1 MRLLKIMIFMALILP
16 YAGSVLAA
24 EIVAMRAY
32 EHKEFHRLTIIV
44 SDDITLTAD
53 KEDER
58 VVLRMRGLSVKPLK
72 ELPGTEAIK
81 VRTFRE
87 DSDLNGNYASLEVSI
102 PPGSKVTQT
111 VKAGPFRVILDVYPP
126 AGFGL
131 KKEMDPYM
139 KAVLLQQDATKVLAF
154 NDSWRWVY
162 RKKVIDALRA
172 SMYQDGS
179 AEAFRASFGITP
191 AAANGDA
198 SVSSGVLSRLKAEGR
213 NSDAQVLSMI
223 LDFNSTDGEV
233 AAIENALRPLADPE
247 IKGLGY
253 FLLAE
258 HFEKKG
264 FFPEASGYY
273 TLAGKVS
280 KKAEFKSL
288 AAFRRARLLF
298 FDHKYSEAKDRFKS
312 ALDSGY
318 TDARAWL
325 ASSSIIKGELDLAWE
340 TFSGLKKSA
349 SDLDPISS
357 LGLADMHLVK
367 GNYQEARYIYASL
380 RARHSGEGLVSVYL
394 QLKEGDAYFLEGK
407 RTEAVQLYTKTKE
420 KLKGEQWAMA
430 SLSLADAYFVMATRE
445 ELEKAEKIYESVA
458 TGSFEGSPIT
468 HLRLVATRM
477 ALGSFREAYEDM
489 KKFHARYPTSPLRQ
503 DMLRVS
509 STLFYGWVNALI
521 SKEDHLGAVK
531 LYKEASMSMPFGK
544 KAEMSLKIGK
554 SFRALGL
561 FSEAVKHFD
570 AAFKIGD
577 SSTGE
582 EAMIL
587 LAATYL
593 DQSDTNSAERLI
605 KAFETRFP
613 KSKRSAEL
621 EQLRAKAAFKNKD
634 YAKSAGLTS
643 DGGDAALISM
653 KAASLVKTGNAEDAS
668 VNFESAARA
677 LEGKGEKEAA
687 SSAWLSGADARFI
700 AGDYKGA
707 AEAYR
712 KGLDNAN
719 EKDTDARSWALY
731 RLARSYGRL
740 GMKDKEEES
749 LKALKALGGE
759 FGAWSE
765 KIYEKPKSL

>member
-44 SDDITLTAD
+44 SDDITLAAD

-58 VVLRMRGLSVKPLK
+58 VVLRMRGLTVKPLK
-72 ELPGTEAIK
+72 DLPGTEAIK
-81 VRTFRE
+81 VRTFRQE
-87 DSDLNGNYASLEVSI
+87 SDLNGDYASLEVSI

-131 KKEMDPYM
+131 KKEQDPYM
-139 KAVLLQQDATKVLAF
+139 KAVLLQQDAAKVLAF

-162 RKKVIDALRA
+162 RKKVIDALRG
-172 SMYQDGS
+172 SMYLDGP
-179 AEAFRASFGITP
+179 AEAFNASFG
-191 AAANGDA
+191 AGSEA
-198 SVSSGVLSRLKAEGR
+198 SGVISRLKAQGR
-213 NSDAQVLSMI
+213 NSDAEVLGVIM
-223 LDFNSTDGEV
+223 DFHSSDGDP
-233 AAIENALRPLADPE
+233 AAIENALRPLADTE
-247 IKGLGY
+247 IKGLGF

-273 TLAGKVS
+273 TLAEKVS

-288 AAFRRARLLF
+288 SAFRKARLLF

-318 TDARAWL
+318 SDARAWL
-325 ASSSIIKGELDLAWE
+325 ASSCIIKGELDLAW
-340 TFSGLKKSA
+340 TSFSSLKKSA
-349 SDLDPISS
+349 AELDQISAI
-357 LGLADMHLVK
+357 GLADMHLVK
-367 GNYQEARYIYASL
+367 GNYQEARYIYASI
-380 RARHSGEGLVSVYL
+380 RARNASEGLVSVYL
-394 QLKEGDAYFLEGK
+394 LLKEGDAYFLEGK
-407 RTEAVQLYTKTKE
+407 RTEAIQLYMKTKE
-420 KLKGEQWAMA
+420 KLKGEQWAIA
-430 SLSLADAYFVMATRE
+430 SLSLADAYFVAGTRE
-445 ELEKAEKIYESVA
+445 ELEKAEKIYESVVS
-458 TGSFEGSPIT
+458 GSFESSAIT
-468 HLRLVATRM
+468 NIRLVSTRM

-503 DMLRVS
+503 DMNRVS
-509 STLFYGWVNALI
+509 PTLFYGWINSLI
-521 SKEDHLGAVK
+521 LNEDHLGAVK
-531 LYKEASMSMPFGK
+531 LYIESRMTMPFGK

-561 FSEAVKHFD
+561 YNEAVKHFD
-570 AAFKIGD
+570 AAFKIGGG
-577 SSTGE
+577 SIGE
-582 EAMIL
+582 EAMLL

-593 DQSDTNSAERLI
+593 DQSDANSAERLI
-605 KAFETRFP
+605 NAFATRFP
-613 KSKRSAEL
+613 KSKRTAEI
-621 EQLRAKAAFKNKD
+621 EQLRARVAFGNKD
-634 YAKSAGLTS
+634 YLKSAGLSSAGS
-643 DGGDAALISM
+643 DPSLVSM
-653 KAASLVKTGNAEDAS
+653 KAASLAKTGNAKEAS
-668 VNFESAARA
+668 VNFESAART
-677 LEGKGEKEAA
+677 LEGKGDKEAA
-687 SSAWLSGADARFI
+687 SSAWLSGADARFTS
-700 AGDYKGA
+700 GDYKGA
-707 AEAYR
+707 AEAYK
-712 KGLDNAN
+712 KGLDAAD

-740 GMKDKEEES
+740 GMKDKENES
-749 LKALKALGGE
+749 LKALKALGGD